1 MLHKQHAPHD
11 FSFICCLFFKQLVN
25 SKLECVSVSFTVDC
39 CNDFDSAMKDN
50 TLDPT
55 HLERQS
61 SYTSNTTRQEQNLLN
76 NDYFTVIVISKT
88 KMHKEFR

>member
-1 MLHKQHAPHD
+1 MTFPLFAV
-11 FSFICCLFFKQLVN
+11 SFFKQLVN
-25 SKLECVSVSFTVDC
+25 SKLECVSVSLTVD
-39 CNDFDSAMKDN
+39 CNDFDYAMKDN

-61 SYTSNTTRQEQNLLN
+61 SYTSNTTLQKQNLLN
-76 NDYFTVIVISKT
+76 NDCFTVIVISKT